1 MYRMQKK
8 ALIISLAITLSIFL
22 MSRIPEA
29 HSKETPE
36 QAKVYATVGN
46 EKITQADIDAK
57 TSMLPPQF
65 RERYETADGKK
76 KLVEQLTKMSLLSQE
91 ARRLNIDK
99 KEEVAKRIKEIADNL
114 IIQEL
119 IKEEVIDKV
128 KVSDADIE
136 KYYNENKQEFVQPE
150 KVKVN
155 LIQFKLKENAT
166 SEEKSAQKKKASE
179 TLKRLKKDEDFEK
192 VAKEV
197 SEDERTKN
205 NGGNTGFFSKGKRS
219 NTYGPKVEDAAF
231 SMKEGQISDI
241 IEEKNGFYII
251 KVAEKKPE
259 KEETLQEAKSKIER
273 RLQQEQQKKAYDTY
287 LDTLSKR
294 YPVKIYDENITGST
308 PPPKPEEQKPAEQKP
323 AQP

>member
-1 MYRMQKK
+1 MKK
-8 ALIISLAITLSIFL
+8 MLLIAALIVSMGIVALHGIAI
-22 MSRIPEA
+22 A
-29 HSKETPE
+29 KDKETTDM
-36 QAKVYATVGN
+36 AKVYATVGN
-46 EKITQADIDAK
+46 EKITQADIDSK

-65 RERYETADGKK
+65 RARYETADGKK

-119 IKEEVIDKV
+119 IKEEVIDKT

-136 KYYNENKQEFVQPE
+136 KYYKDNNKEFIQPE
-150 KVKVN
+150 KVKVYI
-155 LIQFKLKENAT
+155 IQFKLKENAT
-166 SEEKSAQKKKASE
+166 PEEKKAQKKNADQA
-179 TLKRLKKDEDFEK
+179 LKRLKKGEDFEK

-205 NGGNTGFFSKGKRS
+205 SGGNTGFFSKGKRS

-231 SMKEGQISDI
+231 TLKTGAISSV
-241 IEEKNGFYII
+241 IEDKTGYYII

-259 KEETLQEAKSKIER
+259 KEETLQEAKSRIER
-273 RLQQEQQKKAYDTY
+273 RIQQEQQKKTYDAY
-287 LDTLSKR
+287 LASLEKR
-294 YPVKIYDENITGST
+294 YPVKIYEQNITAEA
-308 PPPKPEEQKPAEQKP
+308 PKPAEPKPAEQKP